1 MIDKRKCI
9 KNPWYNNYIKLG
21 QSHTSCFQK
30 ENDEPY
36 PLFLMPALN
45 CLEHFT
51 AVFLHFQKFVFH
63 NST

>member
-9 KNPWYNNYIKLG
+9 KNPSYNNYIKLG

-45 CLEHFT
+45 FLEHFT
-51 AVFLHFQKFVFH
+51 AVFLHF
-63 NST
+63 